1 MNPSQLFRLSIWA
14 CSFLLVHASHLVAGI
29 EVVQL
34 PGGDRPGAA
43 LSFQTTEG
51 QSHLIRAGGDLS
63 NWTPVAT
70 ISGTGER
77 VQWTDPAGLDEQSRF
92 YQTHP
97 LPTPKGDLTAG
108 SLTVVQS
115 WSQETDYKRDALV
128 SMPGNPA
135 DPNGP
140 HPVLLTLHGSGG
152 SPNLNAFGYL
162 NDRYIHV
169 APRGYLNQWNVGR
182 QITEAPD
189 VEFIRDILLQ
199 LRQYDNVDAGNI
211 VIIGSSNGSALLN
224 QLLIEL
230 DGSLFQHAISI
241 VSPMVSEQYNDGQFW
256 GDPEITSNFTTPY
269 IPARGRRLLCMTG
282 TEDNIIPYYGGQGIL
297 GYQFLGGQDSTYIF
311 ARAMGEQGVQLQ
323 DDQGIPVPN
332 LDFPSNPPQIFEYG
346 YLDGDV
352 VHYKVLGAGHNL
364 GGSDTNDTRKDLIL
378 KFLGLQ

>member
-1 MNPSQLFRLSIWA
+1 MRA
-14 CSFLLVHASHLVAGI
+14 GFLLLIQSAHAVAAI

-34 PGGDRPGAA
+34 PGGNRPGAA
-43 LSFQTTEG
+43 LSFQSTEG
-51 QSHLIRAGGDLS
+51 QSHLVRTGGDLS

-70 ISGTGER
+70 ISGTGEKI
-77 VQWTDPAGLDEQSRF
+77 QWTDPASLDEQSRF

-97 LPTPKGDLTAG
+97 VPTPNGDLSAG

-115 WSQETDYKRDALV
+115 WSQETDYTRDALV

-135 DPNGP
+135 NPGGP
-140 HPVLLTLHGSGG
+140 HPVLITLHGSGG

-182 QITEAPD
+182 QNTEAPD
-189 VEFIRDILLQ
+189 IEFIRDILIQ
-199 LRQYDNVDAGNI
+199 LRQFDNVDAGNI

-230 DGSLFQHAISI
+230 DGSLFQHAIGT
-241 VSPMVSEQYNDGQFW
+241 VSPMVSEQYHDQQFW

-269 IPARGRRLLCMTG
+269 TPAMGRRILCMTG
-282 TEDNIIPYYGGQGIL
+282 TEDGIIPYYGGQGIL

-311 ARAMGEQGVQLQ
+311 AKAMGEQNAQLA
-323 DDQGIPVPN
+323 DDQGVPVPN
-332 LDFPSNPPQIFEYG
+332 LDFPDNPSQIFEYS
-346 YLDGDV
+346 YLQGDV
-352 VHYKVLGAGHNL
+352 VHYKVLGVGHNL
-364 GGSDTNDTRKDLIL
+364 GGSETNDTRKSLIL
-378 KFLGLQ
+378 QFLGIE